1 MTMITTYETV
11 GETTELEFVTD
22 QAGFDT
28 EVRIYTSTLCWIS
41 KEDKSNFTKEL
52 QELITKYAI

>member
-1 MTMITTYETV
+1 MTTTYETI
-11 GETTELEFVTD
+11 GETTELEFITD
-22 QAGFDT
+22 QAGYDT

-41 KEDKSNFTKEL
+41 KEDKRNFTKEL